1 MTKEKRRLKGGES
14 MSEEEIRQDTKTVE
28 QIVDDM
34 DLFDDD
40 LMSMVFD
47 GNIEA
52 TELLLKIILKKN
64 DIIVVSVVGQ
74 REFQSPVVGGRNIRL
89 DILAKDSAG
98 KHYNVEV
105 QKKPE
110 GAHIRRARFNSS
122 MMDSRML
129 KEGQDFSELQDS
141 YMVFITQTDI
151 FGYGIPIYTI
161 NRHFEEIDDLFDDGS
176 HIIYVNGNYKGD
188 DEVGKLLHDFGC
200 KESRDM
206 YYPELAKG
214 VRHFKE
220 EEGGRRIMC
229 EAVERYAE
237 QKAEKARLNNL
248 LDNVKNLMESMKWSA
263 EQAMAAM
270 RVSDADKVILLKLL

>member
-1 MTKEKRRLKGGES
+1 MA
-14 MSEEEIRQDTKTVE
+14 EEEIRQDTRTVE

-34 DLFDDD
+34 NLFDDD

-52 TELLLKIILKKN
+52 TELLLKIILKQD
-64 DIIVVSVVGQ
+64 DIQVVSVVGQ
-74 REFQSPVVGGRNIRL
+74 REFQSPVVRGRDIRL
-89 DILAKDSAG
+89 DILAKDNTG

-129 KEGQDFSELQDS
+129 KEGQEFSELQDS

-151 FGYGIPIYTI
+151 FGYGIPIYTV
-161 NRHFEEIDDLFDDGS
+161 NRYFEEIDDLFDDGS
-176 HIIYVNGNYKGD
+176 HIVYVNGNYKGD
-188 DEVGKLLHDFGC
+188 DTIGRLMHDFGC
-200 KESRDM
+200 KESKDM

-220 EEGGRRIMC
+220 EGGRKVMC

-237 QKAEKARLNNL
+237 QKAENVRLDSL
-248 LDNVKNLMESMKWSA
+248 LESIKNLMESMKWSA
-263 EQAMAAM
+263 EQAMVALK
-270 RVSDADKVILLKLL
+270 VSDADKAMLLKEL